1 MAVLV
6 VAERGIEKGQRSSH
20 EVQLHVKGVGCGS
33 RRFVVFSY
41 WGATTKGRQL
51 TRGIYSVVVKSKCP
65 KILNLGFL
73 KG

>member
-41 WGATTKGRQL
+41 WGVATKRSAADTWDLQCGGEK
-51 TRGIYSVVVKSKCP
+51 
-65 KILNLGFL
+65 
-73 KG
+73 